1 MTDRSPSTP
10 HRLVT
15 VSGLPG
21 SGTST
26 VCTLLKGMI
35 GWRYINVG
43 EIFREMAQERGISL
57 SSFGAQA
64 ELNGEIDRQLDARV
78 IDMARETSAG
88 IILEGRLTGWM
99 VQRHGLTSALKVW
112 LQASMEARTERVGQ
126 RDGQT
131 SEEAAAAMGAREAS
145 EAKRYN
151 EHHDIDITD
160 LTIYDLTIDSV
171 EHTAE
176 QIAER
181 IARTLDAT

>member
-1 MTDRSPSTP
+1 M
-10 HRLVT
+10 V
-15 VSGLPG
+15 
-21 SGTST
+21 
-26 VCTLLKGMI
+26 

-131 SEEAAAAMGAREAS
+131 SEESAAAMGAREAS